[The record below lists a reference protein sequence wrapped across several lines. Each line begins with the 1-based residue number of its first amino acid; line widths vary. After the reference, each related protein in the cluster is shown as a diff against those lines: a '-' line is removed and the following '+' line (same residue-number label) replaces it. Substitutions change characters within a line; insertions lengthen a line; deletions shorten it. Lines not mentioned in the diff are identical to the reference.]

1 MTQIIK
7 SDFIDTPDSK
17 EFRIREG
24 AYLVVR
30 DGKISEFRRE
40 MPRDLG
46 NAEFSDYSG
55 KLMIPPFCDMH
66 LHGPQFLQRGLGMD
80 RELIG
85 WLNDYT
91 FPREARF
98 ADPDFARRAYEPFVE
113 ALYRAGTL
121 RSSIFGSLHR
131 EGTLILAEL
140 LEEKGLDAYVGKVNM
155 DSNSPDYLRETRE
168 TSLEETVQFLE
179 GMERFSRIRPIL
191 TPRFVPSC
199 SGGLLRGLG
208 ELAKER
214 NLPVQSHLCETEKE
228 VAWVRE
234 LFPDHRG
241 YSHVY
246 DDTGLFH
253 GTPSL
258 MAHGIYLEEDDLERI
273 ERTGTVLVH
282 CPDSNLNLASG
293 IMDVTGLLDRGF
305 PVVLGSDVGGGHELP
320 MNRVIVSALQAS
332 KIRCLMTGEGRAL
345 THGEAF
351 FMATMGG
358 RHLWEDRG
366 CFEEGTPFDGLLIGD
381 DLPGTDELPPL
392 DRLYRYLYTGEDSNI
407 LARYREGLLI

>member
-1 MTQIIK
+1 MTLIIK

-17 EFRIREG
+17 EFRIREE
-24 AYLVVR
+24 AYLVVQDGIIR
-30 DGKISEFRRE
+30 DFRRE

-46 NAEFSDYSG
+46 DGTFIDYSG

-66 LHGPQFLQRGLGMD
+66 LHGSQFLQRGLGMD

-98 ADPDFARRAYEPFVE
+98 SDPDFARRAYQPFVD
-113 ALYRAGTL
+113 ALYRAGTM
-121 RSSIFGSLHR
+121 RSAIFGSLHR

-155 DSNSPDYLRETRE
+155 DSNSPDYLRETWE
-168 TSLEETVQFLE
+168 ESLEETVSFIG

-199 SGGLLRGLG
+199 SGELLRGLG
-208 ELAKER
+208 RLAGER
-214 NLPVQSHLCETEKE
+214 SLPVQSHLCETEKE

-246 DDTGLFH
+246 DDTGLFGGH
-253 GTPSL
+253 PSL

-293 IMDVTGLLDRGF
+293 IMDVTGLLDRGLS
-305 PVVLGSDVGGGHELP
+305 VVLGSDVGGGHELP

-332 KIRCLMTGEGRAL
+332 KVRCLMTGEGRPL
-345 THGEAF
+345 THEEAF

-358 RHLWEDRG
+358 RHLWKDRG
-366 CFEEGTPFDGLLIGD
+366 CFEMGTPFDGLLIGD
-381 DLPGTDELPPL
+381 DLPGTGELPPL
-392 DRLYRYLYTGEDSNI
+392 DRLYRYLYTGEDDNI
-407 LARYREGLLI
+407 LARYREGRLL